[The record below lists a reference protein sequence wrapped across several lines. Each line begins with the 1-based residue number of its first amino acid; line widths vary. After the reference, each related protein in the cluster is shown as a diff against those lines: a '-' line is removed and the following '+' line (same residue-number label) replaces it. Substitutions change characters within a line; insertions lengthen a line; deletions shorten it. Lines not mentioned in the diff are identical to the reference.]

1 MGSELGQH
9 GPNVYFK
16 EFSVSVN
23 GEKRNYK
30 LGDFYFVQK
39 DSAYPVCIAEFQLIW
54 MNLKDGKKLAAV
66 KLYFRPEDTTP
77 GRLAEHGEVR
87 HFLNSNLKTK
97 FPYCS

>member
-1 MGSELGQH
+1 MGNELGRH

-16 EFSVSVN
+16 EFSVSIN
-23 GEKRNYK
+23 GEKRNYR

-39 DSAYPVCIAEFQLIW
+39 DPTQPICIAEFQLIW

-66 KLYFRPEDTTP
+66 KLYFRPEDTMP

-87 HFLNSNLKTK
+87 LIS
-97 FPYCS
+97 